1 MSEVNFF
8 NLLLTAW
15 IILAVVT
22 FVSLFFV
29 VAPYGRH
36 TTAHWG
42 ATIKSSSG
50 WIIME
55 CTSPLVFGVCF
66 LLGQNQHNLPIIIM
80 LILWE
85 AHYVQRAFFY
95 PFQRRDG
102 DKKMPLLV
110 VALGFVFNSVNSYL
124 NGRYIFTLSPN
135 YPEYWLND
143 PRFIIGVIIFIL
155 GFIIN
160 RQADLTL
167 HNLRKEG
174 EIGYQIANSGLFR
187 WVSCPN
193 YLGEI
198 IIWTGWAVATWSLAG
213 LSFALWTAAN
223 LVPRA
228 RAHDRWYRQNFPEY
242 PPDRKALIP
251 HIW

>member
-1 MSEVNFF
+1 MNELSFF
-8 NLLLTAW
+8 HDLLIGW
-15 IILAVVT
+15 FILAAII
-22 FVSLFFV
+22 FVALFFI

-36 TTAHWG
+36 YARKWG
-42 ATIKSSSG
+42 PTIRSSTG

-55 CTSPLVFGVCF
+55 SISPIAFAFCF
-66 LLGQNQHNLPIIIM
+66 ALGNNRDTLPVIAL

-85 AHYVQRAFFY
+85 THYIHRAFFY
-95 PFQRRDG
+95 PLHRHDG
-102 DKKMPLLV
+102 NKRMPAMV
-110 VALGFVFNSVNSYL
+110 VVLGFIFNGINGYI
-124 NGRYIFTLSPN
+124 NGRWIFTLSAG
-135 YPEYWLND
+135 YPDSWLHD
-143 PRFIIGVIIFIL
+143 PRFIAGILLFIF

-160 RQADLTL
+160 RQADFTL

-174 EIGYQIANSGLFR
+174 ETGYRIANTGMFR

-198 IIWTGWAVATWSLAG
+198 MIWTGWAIATWSLAG

-228 RAHDRWYRQNFPEY
+228 RAHHLWYQKYFSEY
-242 PPDRKALIP
+242 PSSRKTLVP
-251 HIW
+251 GIW